1 MKDFIRHQIEKQSVS
16 FTVENFLGLSDTE
29 NSLVVIEISLVDY
42 TLTEIARIVESNNA
56 RIMNVFI
63 LPVADG
69 NTLIISIKLNLL
81 DISPVLM
88 SLERFN
94 YKVLHY
100 EMKEGVVTENHKE
113 RLDELL
119 YYLNMCVAS
128 SLPPFGPRP
137 NSLMSVNP

>member
-16 FTVENFLGLSDTE
+16 FNVENFLGLSDTE

-42 TLTEIARIVESNNA
+42 TLTDIARIIESNNA

-100 EMKEGVVTENHKE
+100 EMKEGVVTETHKE

-119 YYLNMCVAS
+119 YYLNM
-128 SLPPFGPRP
+128 
-137 NSLMSVNP
+137 

>member
-16 FTVENFLGLSDTE
+16 FNVENFLGLSDTE

-42 TLTEIARIVESNNA
+42 TLTDIARIIESNNA
-56 RIMNVFI
+56 RIMNVFV

-69 NTLIISIKLNLL
+69 NTLIISIKLSLL
-81 DISPVLM
+81 DVSPVLM

-100 EMKEGVVTENHKE
+100 EMKEGVVTETHKE

-119 YYLNMCVAS
+119 YYLEM
-128 SLPPFGPRP
+128 
-137 NSLMSVNP
+137 

>member
-100 EMKEGVVTENHKE
+100 EMKEGVVTETHKE

-119 YYLNMCVAS
+119 YYLNM
-128 SLPPFGPRP
+128 
-137 NSLMSVNP
+137 

>member
-29 NSLVVIEISLVDY
+29 NSLVVIEISLIDY

-100 EMKEGVVTENHKE
+100 EMKEGVVTETHKE

-119 YYLNMCVAS
+119 YYLSM
-128 SLPPFGPRP
+128 
-137 NSLMSVNP
+137 

>member
-29 NSLVVIEISLVDY
+29 NSLVVIEISLIDY

-100 EMKEGVVTENHKE
+100 EMKEGVVTETHKE

-119 YYLNMCVAS
+119 YYLNM
-128 SLPPFGPRP
+128 
-137 NSLMSVNP
+137 

>member
-16 FTVENFLGLSDTE
+16 FTVENFLGLSDAE

-100 EMKEGVVTENHKE
+100 EMKEGVVTETHKE

-119 YYLNMCVAS
+119 YYLSM
-128 SLPPFGPRP
+128 
-137 NSLMSVNP
+137 

>member
-16 FTVENFLGLSDTE
+16 FNVENFLGLSDTE
-29 NSLVVIEISLVDY
+29 NSLVVIEISLIDY
-42 TLTEIARIVESNNA
+42 TLTDIARIIESNNA

-88 SLERFN
+88 SMERFN

-100 EMKEGVVTENHKE
+100 EMKEGVVTETHKE

-119 YYLNMCVAS
+119 YYLNM
-128 SLPPFGPRP
+128 
-137 NSLMSVNP
+137 

>member
-42 TLTEIARIVESNNA
+42 TLTDIARIVESNNA
-56 RIMNVFI
+56 RIMNLFV

-69 NTLIISIKLNLL
+69 NTLILSIKLNLL
-81 DISPVLM
+81 DVSPVLM

-100 EMKEGVVTENHKE
+100 EMKEGVVTETHKE

-119 YYLNMCVAS
+119 YYIEM
-128 SLPPFGPRP
+128 
-137 NSLMSVNP
+137 

>member
-29 NSLVVIEISLVDY
+29 NSLVIIEISLVDY

-100 EMKEGVVTENHKE
+100 EMKEGVVTETHKE

-119 YYLNMCVAS
+119 YYLNM
-128 SLPPFGPRP
+128 
-137 NSLMSVNP
+137 

>member
-16 FTVENFLGLSDTE
+16 FNVENFLGLSDTE
-29 NSLVVIEISLVDY
+29 NSLVVIEISLIDY
-42 TLTEIARIVESNNA
+42 TLTDIARIIESNNA

-100 EMKEGVVTENHKE
+100 EMKEGVVTETHKE

-119 YYLNMCVAS
+119 YYLEM
-128 SLPPFGPRP
+128 
-137 NSLMSVNP
+137 

>member
-1 MKDFIRHQIEKQSVS
+1 MPKDFIRHQIEKQSVS
-16 FTVENFLGLSDTE
+16 FNVENFLGLSDTE
-29 NSLVVIEISLVDY
+29 NSLVVIEISLIDY
-42 TLTEIARIVESNNA
+42 TLTDIARIIESNNA

-100 EMKEGVVTENHKE
+100 EMKEGVVTETHKE

-119 YYLNMCVAS
+119 YYLEM
-128 SLPPFGPRP
+128 
-137 NSLMSVNP
+137 

>member
-16 FTVENFLGLSDTE
+16 FNVENFLGLSDTE

-42 TLTEIARIVESNNA
+42 TLTDIARIIESNNA

-100 EMKEGVVTENHKE
+100 EMKEGVVTETHKE

-119 YYLNMCVAS
+119 YYLEM
-128 SLPPFGPRP
+128 
-137 NSLMSVNP
+137 